1 MKKRSE
7 RSIRKVLIR
16 FISEKKSPLFF
27 SFVSCFLLLNF
38 ASCSSE
44 KGNPERFKTGVFE
57 IPAGNGYGAT
67 RITRIDSLQI
77 EEYNKIISISND
89 SIVGEKKIKH
99 IDTLYIKWKNN
110 FFYSLKMKSP
120 KKQLDK
126 DAIYVQITKIT
137 DDSYDFSAKIG
148 FNKFLTDGTVYK
160 VK

>member
-1 MKKRSE
+1 MIKK
-7 RSIRKVLIR
+7 KKNKGV
-16 FISEKKSPLFF
+16 FANFSEKRNTILLVL
-27 SFVSCFLLLNF
+27 VSCFFLLTF
-38 ASCSSE
+38 TYCSTE
-44 KGNPERFKTGVFE
+44 KGDPERFRKGIFE
-57 IPAGNGYGAT
+57 VPAGKGYSKT
-67 RITRIDSLQI
+67 IITRIDSIQI
-77 EEYNKIISISND
+77 EEYDKIISISND
-89 SIVGEKKIKH
+89 SASGEKRIKY

-160 VK
+160 IK